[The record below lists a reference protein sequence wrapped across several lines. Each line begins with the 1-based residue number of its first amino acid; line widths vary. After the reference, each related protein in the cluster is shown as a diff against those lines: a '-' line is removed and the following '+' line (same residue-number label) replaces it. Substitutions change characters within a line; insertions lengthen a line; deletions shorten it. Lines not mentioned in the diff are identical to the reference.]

1 MLGVVGVAPF
11 QDQVSTPGDL
21 ARWGGNLDYNQ
32 MRERATVYFT
42 VYQAGAYLYVG
53 DGHARQG
60 DGEITGQGL
69 EISMDVEFT
78 VDVIKDQY
86 LDQPWL
92 ENAEYVMVCGVAG
105 SLESAMQA
113 ATAGLSKWLG
123 QRYKLN
129 AAEVATLLTNSV
141 RYDIAE
147 VVDPHINVVAKIG
160 KDVLAQLPQP

>member
-53 DGHARQG
+53 
-60 DGEITGQGL
+60 
-69 EISMDVEFT
+69 
-78 VDVIKDQY
+78 
-86 LDQPWL
+86 
-92 ENAEYVMVCGVAG
+92 
-105 SLESAMQA
+105 
-113 ATAGLSKWLG
+113 
-123 QRYKLN
+123 LN
-129 AAEVATLLTNSV
+129 AADIATLLANTV

-147 VVDPHINVVAKIG
+147 VVDPQIKVVAKIS
-160 KDVLAQLPQP
+160 KDVLAQLPLP